1 MKGRLGVQIPG
12 HTTGDM
18 RQSMLRTVW
27 FLSVTGVPVYVEYDF
42 SVEVM
47 MYFEIVFMFWGAG
60 ALQFI

>member
-1 MKGRLGVQIPG
+1 
-12 HTTGDM
+12 M

-47 MYFEIVFMFWGAG
+47 MYFEIVLGCWGPTVY
-60 ALQFI
+60 LNHHKH